1 MGSEAYIQVA
11 PSILS
16 ADFGNLRQQIK
27 EATAA
32 GADMIHVDIM
42 DGQFVPNITMGE
54 VVVDAIRKSTHL
66 PLNIHLMIVQPD
78 NLIPSFI
85 KSPTDQIIV
94 HAEAC
99 PHLHRTVGLVKGQ
112 GNQVGVAINP
122 ATPISAI
129 EEVLPLLDMVLVMS
143 VNPGFG
149 GQSFIPETV
158 DKIRRLRKVIQ
169 EKGHTAQIEVDG
181 GIKADWTAQDSVKA
195 GATMLVSGTGIFNQQ
210 DTVEAAMIKMRG
222 CLMGLGPVDKA
233 VN

>member
-1 MGSEAYIQVA
+1 MVSEAYIQVA

-16 ADFGNLRQQIK
+16 ADFGSLRQQVE

-66 PLNIHLMIVQPD
+66 PLNIHLMIAQPD
-78 NLIPSFI
+78 NLIPTFI
-85 KSPTDQIIV
+85 KSATDQIIV

-99 PHLHRTVGLVKGQ
+99 SHLHRTVGLVKDH

-122 ATPISAI
+122 ATPISAV
-129 EEVLPLLDMVLVMS
+129 EEVLSLLDIVLVMS

-158 DKIRRLRKVIQ
+158 DKIRRLHKVIQ
-169 EKGHTAQIEVDG
+169 DGGYSAQIEVDG

-210 DTVEAAMIKMRG
+210 DTVEGAMGKMRV
-222 CLMGLGPVDKA
+222 CLMGLGPLR
-233 VN
+233 

>member
-16 ADFGNLRQQIK
+16 ADFGNLRQQVE

-32 GADMIHVDIM
+32 GADLIHVDVM
-42 DGQFVPNITMGE
+42 DGQFVPNISMGE
-54 VVVDAIRKSTHL
+54 VVVDAIRQSTHL
-66 PLNIHLMIVQPD
+66 PLNIHLMIAQPD

-85 KSPTDQIIV
+85 KAATDQIIV

-158 DKIRRLRKVIQ
+158 DKIKRLRKVIQ
-169 EKGHTAQIEVDG
+169 DGGHSAQIEVDG
-181 GIKADWTAQDSVKA
+181 GVKADWTAQESVRA
-195 GATMLVSGTGIFNQQ
+195 GATILVSGTGIFNQQ
-210 DTVEAAMIKMRG
+210 DTVEGALGKMRG
-222 CLMGLGPVDKA
+222 CLMGLRPV
-233 VN
+233 N

>member
-1 MGSEAYIQVA
+1 MGSEVYIQVA

-16 ADFGNLRQQIK
+16 ADFGNLRQQIE

-94 HAEAC
+94 HSEAC

-158 DKIRRLRKVIQ
+158 DKIKRLRKVIQ
-169 EKGHTAQIEVDG
+169 EGGYSAQIEVDG
-181 GIKADWTAQDSVKA
+181 GIKADWTAQDSVTA

-210 DTVEAAMIKMRG
+210 DTVEGAMNKMRG
-222 CLMGLGPVDKA
+222 CLMGLGPV
-233 VN
+233 N

>member
-1 MGSEAYIQVA
+1 MVSEAYIQVA

-16 ADFGNLRQQIK
+16 ADFGNLRQQVE

-54 VVVDAIRKSTHL
+54 VVVDAIRRSTHL

-85 KSPTDQIIV
+85 KAPTDQIIV

-99 PHLHRTVGLVKGQ
+99 PHLHRTVGLVKDQ

-122 ATPISAI
+122 ATPISAV

-169 EKGHTAQIEVDG
+169 DGGHSAQIEVDG

-210 DTVEAAMIKMRG
+210 HTVKAAMGKMRG
-222 CLMGLGPVDKA
+222 CLMGLGPV
-233 VN
+233 N

>member
-1 MGSEAYIQVA
+1 MVSEAYIQVA

-16 ADFGNLRQQIK
+16 ADFGNLRQQVE

-32 GADMIHVDIM
+32 GADMIHVDVM

-54 VVVDAIRKSTHL
+54 VVVDAIRQSTHL

-99 PHLHRTVGLVKGQ
+99 SHLHRTVGLVKSQ

-122 ATPISAI
+122 ATPISAV

-158 DKIRRLRKVIQ
+158 DKIKRLRQVIQ
-169 EKGHTAQIEVDG
+169 EGGHRAEIEVDG
-181 GIKADWTAQDSVKA
+181 GIKADWTAQESVKA

-210 DTVEAAMIKMRG
+210 DTVEVAMGKMRG
-222 CLMGLGPVDKA
+222 CLMGLGPV
-233 VN
+233 N

>member
-1 MGSEAYIQVA
+1 MVSEAHIQVA

-16 ADFGNLRQQIK
+16 ADFGSLRQQVE

-54 VVVDAIRKSTHL
+54 IVVDAIRKSTHL

-85 KSPTDQIIV
+85 KSSTDQIII

-99 PHLHRTVGLVKGQ
+99 SHLHRTVGLIKDQ

-122 ATPISAI
+122 ATPISAV
-129 EEVLPLLDMVLVMS
+129 EEVLSLLDIVLVMS

-169 EKGHTAQIEVDG
+169 DGGYSAQIEVDG

-210 DTVEAAMIKMRG
+210 DTVEGAMGKMRG
-222 CLMGLGPVDKA
+222 CLIGLGPIV
-233 VN
+233 

>member
-1 MGSEAYIQVA
+1 MGSEAYIQIA

-16 ADFGNLRQQIK
+16 ADFGYLREQVK

-32 GADMIHVDIM
+32 GADLIHVDVM
-42 DGQFVPNITMGE
+42 DGQFVPNISMGE
-54 VVVDAIRKSTHL
+54 VVVDAIRQSTHL
-66 PLNIHLMIVQPD
+66 PLNIHLMIAQPD

-85 KSPTDQIIV
+85 KAPTDQIIV

-158 DKIRRLRKVIQ
+158 DKIKRLRKVI
-169 EKGHTAQIEVDG
+169 EDGGHSAQIEVDG
-181 GIKADWTAQDSVKA
+181 GIKADWTAQESVKA
-195 GATMLVSGTGIFNQQ
+195 GATILVSGTGIFNQQ
-210 DTVEAAMIKMRG
+210 NTVEGALGKMRG
-222 CLMGLGPVDKA
+222 CLMGLGPV
-233 VN
+233 N

>member
-1 MGSEAYIQVA
+1 MVSEAYIQVA

-16 ADFGNLRQQIK
+16 ADFGNLRQQVE

-54 VVVDAIRKSTHL
+54 VVVDAIRKATHL

-78 NLIPSFI
+78 NLILSFI
-85 KSPTDQIIV
+85 KAPTDQIIV

-99 PHLHRTVGLVKGQ
+99 AHLHRTVGLVKGQ

-158 DKIRRLRKVIQ
+158 DKIKRLRKLIRDG
-169 EKGHTAQIEVDG
+169 GHSAQIEVDG
-181 GIKADWTAQDSVKA
+181 GIKADWTAQESVKA

-210 DTVEAAMIKMRG
+210 DTVEAAMGKMRG
-222 CLMGLGPVDKA
+222 CLMGLGPV
-233 VN
+233 N

>member
-1 MGSEAYIQVA
+1 MVSEAYIQVA

-16 ADFGNLRQQIK
+16 ADFGSLRQQVE

-85 KSPTDQIIV
+85 KSSTDQIII

-99 PHLHRTVGLVKGQ
+99 SHLHRTVGLIKDQ

-122 ATPISAI
+122 ATPISAV
-129 EEVLPLLDMVLVMS
+129 EEVLSLLDIVLVMS

-149 GQSFIPETV
+149 GQSFIPKTV
-158 DKIRRLRKVIQ
+158 DKVRRLRKVIQ
-169 EKGHTAQIEVDG
+169 DGGYSAQIEVDG

-210 DTVEAAMIKMRG
+210 DTVEGAMGKMRG
-222 CLMGLGPVDKA
+222 CLMGLEPLV
-233 VN
+233 

>member
-1 MGSEAYIQVA
+1 MVSEAYIQIA

-16 ADFGNLRQQIK
+16 ADFGALREQVK

-32 GADMIHVDIM
+32 GADMIHVDVM

-54 VVVDAIRKSTHL
+54 VVVDAIREATHL

-99 PHLHRTVGLVKGQ
+99 SHLHRTVGLVKDQ

-122 ATPISAI
+122 ATPISAV

-169 EKGHTAQIEVDG
+169 DGGHGAQIEVDG
-181 GIKADWTAQDSVKA
+181 GIKADWTALESVKA

-210 DTVEAAMIKMRG
+210 DTVEGAMGKMRG
-222 CLMGLGPVDKA
+222 CLMGLGPVG
-233 VN
+233 